1 MEGGGGTSTPLFVL
15 SSSLKGLYHEARHLW
30 TSLIHAFCLLFCYC
44 FPIYGPIKR
53 GEAIR
58 IEASALPPRE
68 RDGDGDR
75 EKRKQGSGESFRQ
88 LLFLI
93 FEPDLCLSSIL
104 PSILC
109 LLLAPHLLSILG
121 GRNPTTP
128 PPPTLA
134 GGILPS
140 PPPPQPL
147 PSLSP

>member
-58 IEASALPPRE
+58 IEASALSPRE
-68 RDGDGDR
+68 RDGDGDRDR

-93 FEPDLCLSSIL
+93 FEPDLGLSSIL

-109 LLLAPHLLSILG
+109 LLLDPHLLYPWPEESYL
-121 GRNPTTP
+121 
-128 PPPTLA
+128 PPTPATSTFPLSLA
-134 GGILPS
+134 
-140 PPPPQPL
+140 
-147 PSLSP
+147 